1 MKKKLFGAFLIFALL
16 FLAMTYGILLEF
28 VFFYPLFMSCMW
40 MVGGVYFYYHWE
52 RHSPGPEVL
61 PPLMDHPFVSI
72 LVPCYN
78 ESENAAETIHSA
90 ARQNYPNFEIIAID
104 DGSRD
109 DTGPMLNGLV
119 AQYPMLRVVHLAKNQ
134 GKAMALRMGALVA
147 RSEYLVCVDGDAVL
161 APNATAYLVRPLIN
175 NPRIGAVTGNPRIRT
190 RSTLLGRVQVGEFS
204 SIIGLIKRAQRVYGN
219 IFTVSGVIAAFRRSA
234 LHRSGYWS
242 LNMVTEDIDV
252 SWMLQ
257 LDHWGVHYE
266 PNAICWI
273 LMPETYK
280 GLWRQRLRWA
290 QGGAEVFLK
299 QVGKIGVWRNHRMWM
314 LIFDYCL
321 SVTWSYAFALALLL
335 WAVGLIL
342 PLPSWLIVPNILPRF
357 WGLLLATVNLTQSMV
372 ALTIESRYERHL
384 YKTMLWMV
392 WYPFAFW
399 IITMLT
405 AVVGFPKA
413 LFKRPGKRAHW
424 VSPHRGF
431 RWKIR

>member
-1 MKKKLFGAFLIFALL
+1 MIKKIFGACLIIALL
-16 FLAMTYGILLEF
+16 FLAMAYGILLEF
-28 VFFYPLFMSCMW
+28 IFFYPLFMACMW
-40 MVGGVYFYYHWE
+40 MIGSIYFYFHWE
-52 RHSPGPEVL
+52 RKDPGPDTVPTLSEY
-61 PPLMDHPFVSI
+61 PFVSI

-78 ESENAAETIHSA
+78 ESENVVETIHSA

-109 DTGPMLNGLV
+109 DTGIMLNQLA
-119 AQYPMLRVVHLAKNQ
+119 AQYSMLRVVHLARNQ
-134 GKAMALRMGALVA
+134 GKAMAMRMGALVA

-161 APNATAYLVRPLIN
+161 SPNATAYLVRPLIE

-204 SIIGLIKRAQRVYGN
+204 STIGLIKRAQRVYGN
-219 IFTVSGVIAAFRRSA
+219 IFTVSGVIVAFRRTA

-257 LDHWGVHYE
+257 MDHWGIHYE
-266 PNAICWI
+266 PSATCWI

-299 QVGKIGVWRNHRMWM
+299 QIGKIGVWRNHRMWL
-314 LIFDYCL
+314 LILDYCL
-321 SVTWSYAFALALLL
+321 SVTWSYAFALTLVL
-335 WAVGLIL
+335 WAIGLIL
-342 PLPSWLIVPNILPRF
+342 PLPECLIIPGILPKF
-357 WGLLLATVNLTQSMV
+357 WGLLLASVNLTQSAI

-384 YKTMLWMV
+384 YKTMLWMI

-399 IITMLT
+399 IVTMLT
-405 AVVGFPKA
+405 AVVGFPRA

-431 RWKIR
+431 RWKTS